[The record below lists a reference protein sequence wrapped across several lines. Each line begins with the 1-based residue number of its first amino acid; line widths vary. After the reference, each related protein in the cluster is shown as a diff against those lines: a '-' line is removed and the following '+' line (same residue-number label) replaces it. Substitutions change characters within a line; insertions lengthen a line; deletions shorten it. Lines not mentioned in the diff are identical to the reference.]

1 MIKNALILLA
11 LLATLQR
18 AAGQVDSCPPPPVE
32 VDFLRELQVPDL
44 DSRGE
49 VRVQGDERVER
60 LMKLMISVNKQGY
73 AFPGYR
79 VQILSTS
86 ASRLNVDSLQ
96 RYACQFEGQFPGTR
110 AYLQYI
116 DPDFKIRVGNFKTKI
131 EAIPL
136 LKKIRKKY
144 PSSYIVRETIH
155 LKDLLPRET
164 PGEEPGEGE
173 EDLNL
178 VGLP

>member
-1 MIKNALILLA
+1 MIKTLLLPLA
-11 LLATLQR
+11 LLLTLQR

-32 VDFLRELQVPDL
+32 VDFLRDLLTPDPH
-44 DSRGE
+44 SRGE
-49 VRVQGDERVER
+49 VRVQGDERVGR
-60 LMKLMISVNKQGY
+60 LMELMISVNKQAY

-79 VQILSTS
+79 IQILSTS

-96 RYACQFEGQFPGTR
+96 RYACQFEEQFPGAR

-136 LKKIRKKY
+136 LKKIRRRY

-155 LKDLLPRET
+155 LKDLLPREV
-164 PGEEPGEGE
+164 PVEEPGEE
-173 EDLNL
+173 EDLNPAEL
-178 VGLP
+178 